1 MTEASQPTETSPAAK
16 KPRERQYASQER
28 GVRRPLQGI
37 VVSNK
42 MQKTCVIEVE
52 RVERH
57 AKYKK
62 YIRRHSKVYVHDE
75 KGEAKVGDTIEVI
88 ECRPMSK
95 LKRFY
100 LAKIVKKAGS

>member
-1 MTEASQPTETSPAAK
+1 MTEASQPTETPAK